1 VPSETISTSTTAPNA
16 PARSPAGGDLPAS
29 EAVTKLMAE
38 HGGKIYG
45 LGLRVCD
52 GPAEAEDLVQETFLR
67 AFRHWHQFQGDS
79 EPSSWL
85 YTIATRVCQRM
96 HRKRSGEPA
105 RLESLTELLPTADE
119 AVVAPPE
126 ATDPLA
132 EQLRREARE
141 RVQEALG
148 ELPLDFRMPL
158 MLKDIA
164 ELSMPEIAR
173 ILGIKEATV
182 KTRIHRARLKL
193 RQALTE
199 ETTETAAGRGL
210 PSPDRHPQPG
220 APSHSRQVCLDLLR
234 AKQESLDRGVEL
246 AVSPEE
252 LCSRCSALFRALDLT
267 VGACHEL
274 GQGELPKKVR
284 RLLEEEIQKAA

>member
-1 VPSETISTSTTAPNA
+1 MSSETRPTPPSTPV
-16 PARSPAGGDLPAS
+16 RSRDDSDLPAS
-29 EAVTKLMAE
+29 DAVAKLMAE

-45 LGLRVCD
+45 LGLRVCE

-85 YTIATRVCQRM
+85 YTIATRVCRRM
-96 HRKRSGEPA
+96 HRKRSGEPS
-105 RLESLTELLPTADE
+105 RLESLAELLPSADE

-126 ATDPLA
+126 DTDPLA

-141 RVQEALG
+141 RVQKALA
-148 ELPLDFRMPL
+148 ELPLDFRMPV

-193 RQALTE
+193 RQALTQDE
-199 ETTETAAGRGL
+199 AETK
-210 PSPDRHPQPG
+210 PPDRRPRRETP
-220 APSHSRQVCLDLLR
+220 PHSRQVCLDLLR

-252 LCSRCSALFRALDLT
+252 LCSRCSAVFQSLDLA

-274 GQGELPKKVR
+274 GQGDLPEKVR
-284 RLLEEEIQKAA
+284 RLLEEELRKAA